1 MKVLFILYVLYLK
14 RKILKIVILINV
26 DNKKIVCVGNKGVV
40 CIEEIY
46 FVFDDGYL
54 I

>member
-1 MKVLFILYVLYLK
+1 MCYIWKERYW
-14 RKILKIVILINV
+14 KIVILINV
-26 DNKKIVCVGNKGVV
+26 DNKKVVCVGNKGVV